1 MELYVGAIGAIA
13 AVFVVIFG
21 GRGLI
26 DLVRGISERR
36 RARAAVGGSSSMPT
50 TAPVVLTQDVRFTTT
65 SDGVRLAYSTAGAG
79 PPLVK
84 LATRISHLEFDWE
97 SPVWGPWW
105 RELAREHMLV
115 RYDTRGCG
123 LSDWDVED
131 ISFDAWVTDLETVVD
146 ALGLEC
152 FVLFGQ
158 SQSGTIAVEY
168 AARHPERVTHLVLQ
182 GTFARGRASRGAGSV
197 AEGEALSTLI
207 REGWG
212 KDNPAIRQIMTTR
225 QLPAASAEQTEWMIE
240 RERFSASAENV
251 IRFMQASSLAN
262 VVARA
267 SELTVPALVIHSTDD
282 GAVPFELGREL
293 AASIPNA
300 RFLPV
305 ESKNHILLEGEP
317 AWDTF
322 VSELRRF
329 LSTAPPEAAPPAS
342 AVGGRGSAGP
352 TPAVP
357 LVEPDPVYRRT
368 FVGRD
373 AELKQLHDGFDEAL
387 AGHGSLAMVVGE
399 PGIGKTS
406 LCEQL
411 AAHVAERGGKTLVGH
426 CYEEGSLSLPYLAFV
441 EAVRSHVL
449 VLEPENLKAQI
460 GQGADQLARIVPE
473 IRERMQI
480 ELAPA
485 GDPEE
490 ERYRLLQAASDFLRN
505 AAAVQP
511 LLVVLEDLHD
521 ADRGTLDMLTHLA
534 RNLSGSKLL
543 VVGTYRDVQVD
554 RAHPLSSALAEL
566 RRVTSFERIQL
577 RGLTQDEVHRMLG
590 AIAGHEVPW
599 RWAEV
604 VHRQTEGNPL
614 FVQEVMR
621 YLVEEGLLAREDGEL
636 QRVGD
641 EPLANRIPE
650 GLRDVIGKR
659 LTRLSATC
667 NEVLSIASVV
677 GREFRLSV
685 LQRVSEAAEGELF
698 AALEEA
704 TSAAVVEQRAAP
716 GEGAVFRFSHAFFRQ
731 TLYEEIF
738 IPRRIRLHR
747 QVGGALEEV
756 YGARTAEHAAE
767 IAEHFSQSDE
777 RDDLT
782 KALAYSEAAA
792 ARAVDVFAY
801 GEAARLLD
809 QALNIQKIL
818 HPDDGA
824 KRCDLLLALGDA
836 LMPLGEPQRVVDT
849 VAEEAYGLARLLAQN
864 EPDEFDDLAARVC
877 RLALEGLHRAQY
889 ASAPGTPAYRTWAER
904 MDGHAR
910 PASALRAYADV
921 SLARLKLVDK
931 RYSEGVVLVRQALD
945 TARGAGDP
953 ETLFTAAWHALLIQ
967 FSPQYWRDAVPLA
980 EEFAAKPRLGVSA
993 RTVGQICE
1001 FSGAILMASGDR
1013 AGGEKAWQGLFEIA
1027 ERSKDAFTV
1036 LNALSWRGVLAT
1048 MDGRLEDAVQLGSEL
1063 TERAEELGMPG
1074 IGSMAVRAC
1083 GIAMTYL
1090 GQTYPWP
1097 EAVGLGE
1104 HHVIEAREGRLDQ
1117 VRESVRTRAAD
1128 IVEND
1133 VRPLPGGL
1141 AGLLETCILAGLTE
1155 ATSSLL
1161 PLVRRNPPVSLSGV
1175 CSITARVLG
1184 MAHAFLGEPD
1194 EARNQ
1199 YRQAIVDAEKVR
1211 FRPELALAHLSLAE
1225 LLLEHYPDDR
1235 AEAIEHL
1242 DFAIPEFREMKMAPS
1257 LERALAR
1264 RG

>member
-26 DLVRGISERR
+26 DLVRGYSERR
-36 RARAAVGGSSSMPT
+36 RARLAPTDGSPSAEQPTRAAVADT
-50 TAPVVLTQDVRFTTT
+50 VAIE
-65 SDGVRLAYSTAGAG
+65 A
-79 PPLVK
+79 
-84 LATRISHLEFDWE
+84 
-97 SPVWGPWW
+97 
-105 RELAREHMLV
+105 RELAE
-115 RYDTRGCG
+115 
-123 LSDWDVED
+123 
-131 ISFDAWVTDLETVVD
+131 
-146 ALGLEC
+146 
-152 FVLFGQ
+152 
-158 SQSGTIAVEY
+158 
-168 AARHPERVTHLVLQ
+168 
-182 GTFARGRASRGAGSV
+182 
-197 AEGEALSTLI
+197 
-207 REGWG
+207 
-212 KDNPAIRQIMTTR
+212 
-225 QLPAASAEQTEWMIE
+225 
-240 RERFSASAENV
+240 
-251 IRFMQASSLAN
+251 
-262 VVARA
+262 
-267 SELTVPALVIHSTDD
+267 
-282 GAVPFELGREL
+282 
-293 AASIPNA
+293 
-300 RFLPV
+300 
-305 ESKNHILLEGEP
+305 
-317 AWDTF
+317 
-322 VSELRRF
+322 
-329 LSTAPPEAAPPAS
+329 
-342 AVGGRGSAGP
+342 P

-411 AAHVAERGGKTLVGH
+411 AGHVAERGGKTLVGH

-449 VLEPENLKAQI
+449 VLEPEDLKAQL
-460 GQGADQLARIVPE
+460 GQGVEELARIVPE
-473 IRERMQI
+473 IRERTQV
-480 ELAPA
+480 ELRPS

-566 RRVTSFERIQL
+566 RRVTSFERIAL

-590 AIAGHEVPW
+590 AIAGREVPW

-621 YLVEEGLLAREDGEL
+621 YLVEEGLLSREDGEL
-636 QRVGD
+636 QGVGD

-716 GEGAVFRFSHAFFRQ
+716 GEGAVFRFAHAFFRQ

-756 YGARTAEHAAE
+756 YGAQTPEHAAE

-818 HPDDGA
+818 HPDDRA

-836 LMPLGEPQRVVDT
+836 LMPTGEPQRVVDT
-849 VAEEAYGLARLLAQN
+849 VAEEAYGLARLLADG
-864 EPDEFDDLAARVC
+864 EADDFDDLAARVC

-889 ASAPGTPAYRTWAER
+889 AWASGTPAWRLWAER

-910 PASALRAYADV
+910 PGSALRAYADV
-921 SLARLKLVDK
+921 CLARLRLVEH
-931 RYSEGVVLVRQALD
+931 RYTEGITLVRQALD

-953 ETLFTAAWHALLIQ
+953 ETLFTAAWQAMLVQ
-967 FSPQYWRDAVPLA
+967 FSPQHWRDVVALA
-980 EEFAAKPRLGVSA
+980 EEFAAKPRLGVGA

-1001 FSGAILMASGDR
+1001 FSGVILMASGDR
-1013 AGGEKAWQGLFEIA
+1013 SGGERALQGLFDIA

-1063 TERAEELGMPG
+1063 TERAEEFGMPG

-1083 GIAMTYL
+1083 GMAMTYV

-1097 EAVGLGE
+1097 EALGPAGSI
-1104 HHVIEAREGRLDQ
+1104 VILAREGALDQ
-1117 VRESVRTRAAD
+1117 VRESARTYAGDIIGNDARA
-1128 IVEND
+1128 
-1133 VRPLPGGL
+1133 LPGGL
-1141 AGLLETCILAGLTE
+1141 SGLLEATVLVGLTE
-1155 ATSSLL
+1155 TASSLL
-1161 PLVRRNPPVSLSGV
+1161 PLVHGNPPLSISGV

-1184 MAHAFLGEPD
+1184 MAYAFLGEPD
-1194 EARNQ
+1194 KAREQ
-1199 YRQAIVDAEKVR
+1199 YEQAIVDAEKVR
-1211 FRPELALAHLSLAE
+1211 FHPELALAHLGLAE
-1225 LLLEHYPDDR
+1225 VLLDHYPDER

-1242 DFAIPEFREMKMAPS
+1242 DTAIAEFREMKMAPS
-1257 LERALAR
+1257 LERALAL